1 MKSRKIWIVAAAA
14 VVILAGAAVVWRMSS
29 KPAPEAPVIAGK
41 AIVNIDGIID
51 EVGSDGKSFH
61 IDGLWVTV
69 GENTAYGITGP
80 TAPDAEDQLVSDQ
93 FVVGNAVS
101 GYTED
106 DTASGNV
113 YALRIYNN
121 FAPEAGQ

>member
-1 MKSRKIWIVAAAA
+1 MKNRKTWIVAVAAL
-14 VVILAGAAVVWRMSS
+14 VILAGAAVVWRLNS
-29 KPAPEAPVIAGK
+29 KPAAEAPITSGK

-69 GENTAYGITGP
+69 DENTVYGITGP
-80 TAPDAEDQLVSDQ
+80 TAPDAEDQLVSEQ
-93 FVVGNAVS
+93 FVIGNAVS

-106 DTASGNV
+106 DIASGNV

-121 FAPEAGQ
+121 FAPEA

>member
-1 MKSRKIWIVAAAA
+1 MKNRKTWIVAVAAL
-14 VVILAGAAVVWRMSS
+14 VILAGAAVVWRLNS
-29 KPAPEAPVIAGK
+29 KPAAEAPIASGK

-69 GENTAYGITGP
+69 DENTVYGITGP
-80 TAPDAEDQLVSDQ
+80 TAPDAEDQLVSEQ
-93 FVVGNAVS
+93 FVIGNAVS

-106 DTASGNV
+106 DIASGNV

-121 FAPEAGQ
+121 FAPEA